1 MKFLSFDRKQLQPLV
16 LPVPT
21 IYRDEQIGE
30 NRRIKFRALPQN
42 RLELLMLPQ
51 HSVISSMHPMFNLDS
66 LLTIYLTLQQENED
80 EIHRQIRQLQQQ
92 VMAQLEA
99 IQAQERTFHTS
110 QHEVLDQ
117 IRSHLATDARSLVF
131 TDAFQAFIETLP
143 TSSENKLAAKPI
155 APLFDQNPTAWRL
168 HSLNASL
175 KLDPIELLCEEGV
188 DEDEVYTLYFIRI
201 GMQIGSWQQI
211 INVTTATLTDDSA
224 ISYSPL
230 LHKQWA
236 EVVEQL
242 KTDPPPLPRGFGDS
256 RKNRSTKRKA
266 TPDQQAL
273 IQELACL
280 VLFVASLFNVHAVTD
295 RLSNTCQWLAA
306 E

>member
-1 MKFLSFDRKQLQPLV
+1 MP
-16 LPVPT
+16 
-21 IYRDEQIGE
+21 
-30 NRRIKFRALPQN
+30 
-42 RLELLMLPQ
+42 
-51 HSVISSMHPMFNLDS
+51 SMHPMFTLDS

-80 EIHRQIRQLQQQ
+80 EIHHQIRQLQQQ
-92 VMAQLEA
+92 VMTQLEA
-99 IQAQERTFHTS
+99 IQAQEKTFHAS

-117 IRSHLATDARSLVF
+117 IRSHLATDARSLAF
-131 TDAFQAFIETLP
+131 TDAFQAFVETLP
-143 TSSENKLAAKPI
+143 TSSENRLATKSI
-155 APLFDQNPTAWRL
+155 APLFNQNPTAWRL
-168 HSLNASL
+168 HSLNTSL
-175 KLDPIELLCEEGV
+175 KLDPVELLYEEGV
-188 DEDEVYTLYFIRI
+188 DEEEVYTLYFIRM

-242 KTDPPPLPRGFGDS
+242 ETDPPLLSRGFDDS
-256 RKNRSTKRKA
+256 RKKHSTTRKA

-273 IQELACL
+273 VQELACL
-280 VLFVASLFNVHAVTD
+280 VLFVASLFNVYAVTN

>member
-1 MKFLSFDRKQLQPLV
+1 M
-16 LPVPT
+16 
-21 IYRDEQIGE
+21 GE
-30 NRRIKFRALPQN
+30 NGRTKARALPQN
-42 RLELLMLPQ
+42 RPALLMLPQ
-51 HSVISSMHPMFNLDS
+51 HFVIPSIHPMFNLDS

-80 EIHRQIRQLQQQ
+80 ELHRQLRQLQQQ

-99 IQAQERTFHTS
+99 IQAQEQTFHAS

-117 IRSHLATDARSLVF
+117 IRSHLATDARSLAF
-131 TDAFQAFIETLP
+131 TDAFHAFVETLP
-143 TSSENKLAAKPI
+143 TSSENKLEAKLI

-168 HSLNASL
+168 HSVNASV
-175 KLDPIELLCEEGV
+175 KLEPIELLYEEGV
-188 DEDEVYTLYFIRI
+188 DEDEVYTLYFIRM
-201 GMQIGSWQQI
+201 GMQIGSWRQI
-211 INVTTATLTDDSA
+211 INVTTVTLTDDSA

-230 LHKQWA
+230 LHKRWA

-256 RKNRSTKRKA
+256 RKNRSTKQKA

-280 VLFVASLFNVHAVTD
+280 VLFVASLFNVYAVTD
-295 RLSNTCQWLAA
+295 RLSNTCQWIAA

>member
-1 MKFLSFDRKQLQPLV
+1 LSYQYQQSIVTNRSAKIAAPNPVLYLKTGWSFLCSLSIPLF
-16 LPVPT
+16 LT
-21 IYRDEQIGE
+21 
-30 NRRIKFRALPQN
+30 
-42 RLELLMLPQ
+42 
-51 HSVISSMHPMFNLDS
+51 MHPMFTLDS

-92 VMAQLEA
+92 VMTQLEA
-99 IQAQERTFHTS
+99 IQAQEKTFHTS

-117 IRSHLATDARSLVF
+117 IRSHLATDARSLTL
-131 TDAFQAFIETLP
+131 TDAFQAFVETLP
-143 TSSENKLAAKPI
+143 NSPENKLEAKPI
-155 APLFDQNPTAWRL
+155 TPLFDQNPTAWRL
-168 HSLNASL
+168 HSLSTAV
-175 KLDPIELLCEEGV
+175 KLDPIELLYEEGV
-188 DEDEVYTLYFIRI
+188 DEDEVYTLYFIRM
-201 GMQIGSWQQI
+201 GLQIGSWRQI

-256 RKNRSTKRKA
+256 RKNRSTNRKT

-280 VLFVASLFNVHAVTD
+280 VLFVASLFNVYAVTT